1 MALVLG
7 QTPAVGW
14 REVFS
19 RPRCDVAVCKCRDCA
34 GGANCCCV
42 RARTPLEQAIA
53 QSQCDRAEQ
62 QQLALTVMPRM
73 ATTTPIALPAPIIA
87 FLPYLPL
94 RLSPLSRSYR
104 SAQSAAPR
112 LLQTGM
118 TAACKHAACEGAHY
132 QTLRWRGQP
141 AHLKSHT
148 V

>member
-1 MALVLG
+1 VRGWQILLLIAVVLG

-73 ATTTPIALPAPIIA
+73 ATTTPIVLPAPRLV
-87 FLPYLPL
+87 FVPYLPL
-94 RLSPLSRSYR
+94 RLSPLSRAIVPR
-104 SAQSAAPR
+104 SPPPR
-112 LLQTGM
+112 ASFRLG
-118 TAACKHAACEGAHY
+118 
-132 QTLRWRGQP
+132 
-141 AHLKSHT
+141 
-148 V
+148 

>member
-1 MALVLG
+1 VRSWQVWLLMALVLG

-73 ATTTPIALPAPIIA
+73 VSAMPWVIPAPRLVFVPCA
-87 FLPYLPL
+87 QLC
-94 RLSPLSRSYR
+94 LSPLSRTLVPR
-104 SAQSAAPR
+104 SPPPR
-112 LLQTGM
+112 ASFRLG
-118 TAACKHAACEGAHY
+118 
-132 QTLRWRGQP
+132 
-141 AHLKSHT
+141 
-148 V
+148 